1 MNLPT
6 IAGIIGLVCATIG
19 VLQKKQKSED
29 LFFLLGGLFLL
40 VYSIARKDTI
50 FSILQV
56 VFIAATLWELIK
68 LRKNG

>member
-19 VLQKKQKSED
+19 VLQKNQRYED
-29 LFFLLGGLFLL
+29 IFFLAGGAFLL
-40 VYSIARKDTI
+40 VYSIALDNTI
-50 FSILQV
+50 FAVLQV
-56 VFIAATLWELIK
+56 VFMSASLWELIR